1 MQGSQHL
8 SPPDGTASSRRE
20 AAYSGD
26 HLDGGGVVWQR
37 TVSVIAPHQ
46 TGPLSKEKTMTD
58 PYETQKMKL
67 IHDLKTAVS
76 DVQALM
82 HAPSADDKGSIAAL
96 KQSVSDQL
104 GKAMD
109 RLHRLETH
117 ASDKLTHTAQS
128 TQTYVQ
134 NHPLQA
140 VGLSAALGLLVGL
153 LARRR

>member
-1 MQGSQHL
+1 
-8 SPPDGTASSRRE
+8 
-20 AAYSGD
+20 
-26 HLDGGGVVWQR
+26 
-37 TVSVIAPHQ
+37 
-46 TGPLSKEKTMTD
+46 
-58 PYETQKMKL
+58 
-67 IHDLKTAVS
+67 
-76 DVQALM
+76 M
-82 HAPSADDKGSIAAL
+82 HAPSADDKGSVAAL